1 MPTQHATLQGHS
13 IIAGQGTAGN
23 GKTVNGFDPAT
34 NETLEPA
41 YSLLDEAQLRE
52 ATSAAEEAFDSFST
66 LDPATHA
73 SFLVSIA
80 DRIEASG
87 GEIVARAMLET
98 GLPEPR
104 MRGELARTTG
114 QLRLFASVVRQGDH
128 RGVRIDPAQ
137 PDRTPMPRAD
147 IRQRKV
153 PLGTVAL
160 FGASNFPLAFSTAG
174 GDTASAFA
182 AGCPVIFKAHNA
194 HPGTS
199 ELVGRAITEAVHDAG
214 LHPGVFSLIYGPG
227 ASIGQALVS
236 DPAIQ
241 AVGFTGSRSGGT
253 ALMATAAARKQPIP
267 VYAEMSSINPVI
279 FFEGALQ
286 GDLDG
291 LAAAYITSVT
301 ASSGQLCT
309 SPGLVFVPTGDAG
322 DNFLA
327 AVARALAPSAGQTML
342 TRGIAGSW
350 NAGVEAL
357 GSQAGV
363 ELVAQGTT
371 GATENAPAPVVYG
384 TQADTFLNNPV
395 LHEEIFGAASLV
407 VRYTSTEELVAAA
420 KRLEGQLTATLHLT
434 ESDYETA
441 AGVLPVLERKV
452 GRILANGWPTGVEV
466 GHAMVHGGPF
476 PATSDTRTTSV
487 GTLAIERFL
496 RPVAY
501 QNIPEVL
508 RPAAIQD
515 GNPWK
520 LNRRIDGTVVPAT
533 EGEGSGSTVKA
544 TGEDA

>member
-1 MPTQHATLQGHS
+1 MPTQNATLQGHS
-13 IIAGQGTAGN
+13 IIAGQVTAGN
-23 GKTVNGFDPAT
+23 GKIVNGFDPST
-34 NETLEPA
+34 NETLEPG
-41 YSLLDEAQLRE
+41 YSLIDESQLKE
-52 ATSAAEEAFDSFST
+52 ATAAAEEAFDSFST
-66 LDPATHA
+66 LDPQTHA
-73 SFLVSIA
+73 GFLDGIA
-80 DRIEASG
+80 ERVEAAG
-87 GEIVARAMLET
+87 DEIVARAMLET

-104 MRGELARTTG
+104 LRGELARTTG
-114 QLRLFASVVRQGDH
+114 QLRLFASVVRQGDY

-137 PDRTPMPRAD
+137 PERTPLPRAD

-153 PLGTVAL
+153 PLGPVAV

-174 GDTASAFA
+174 GDTASALA

-199 ELVGRAITEAVHDAG
+199 EIVGRAITEAVNDAG

-236 DPAIQ
+236 DPVIQ

-253 ALMATAAARKQPIP
+253 ALMATAAARPQPIP

-279 FFEGALQ
+279 FFDGALQ
-286 GDLDG
+286 GNLDE
-291 LAAAYITSVT
+291 LAKAYITSVT
-301 ASSGQLCT
+301 GSSGQLCT

-322 DNFLA
+322 NNFLA
-327 AVARALAPSAGQTML
+327 AVARALAPSEGQTML
-342 TRGIAGSW
+342 TRGIADSW

-357 GSQAGV
+357 GAQDGV
-363 ELVAQGTT
+363 ELVAQGTK
-371 GATENAPAPVVYG
+371 GSTENAPAPVVLG

-407 VRYTSTEELVAAA
+407 VRYSSTAELVAAA

-434 ESDYETA
+434 ESDYATA

-501 QNIPEVL
+501 QNIPETL

-515 GNPWK
+515 ANPWQ
-520 LNRRIDGTVVPAT
+520 LNRRIDGTLVRADEHDGT
-533 EGEGSGSTVKA
+533 TGTVEA

>member
-1 MPTQHATLQGHS
+1 MPTKHATLQGHS
-13 IIAGQGTAGN
+13 IIAGQTTAGN
-23 GKTVNGFDPAT
+23 GKTVNGFDPST

-41 YSLLDEAQLRE
+41 YSLIDEAQLRAATAAADEAFESFSRLDPETHAAFLDSIAEKIE
-52 ATSAAEEAFDSFST
+52 ATGEE
-66 LDPATHA
+66 L
-73 SFLVSIA
+73 
-80 DRIEASG
+80 
-87 GEIVARAMLET
+87 VARAMTET

-104 MRGELARTTG
+104 LRGELARTTG

-137 PDRTPMPRAD
+137 PDRAPLPRAD

-153 PLGTVAL
+153 AIGPVAV

-174 GDTASAFA
+174 GDTASALA
-182 AGCPVIFKAHNA
+182 AGCPVVFKAHNA

-199 ELVGRAITEAVHDAG
+199 EIVGRAITEAVHDAG
-214 LHPGVFSLIYGPG
+214 FHPGVFSLIYGPG
-227 ASIGQALVS
+227 ASIGQALVA
-236 DPAIQ
+236 DPAIK

-253 ALMATAAARKQPIP
+253 ALVATAAARPEPIP
-267 VYAEMSSINPVI
+267 VYAEMSSINPVL

-286 GDLDG
+286 DDLDD
-291 LAAAYITSVT
+291 LATAYVTSVT
-301 ASSGQLCT
+301 GSSGQLCT
-309 SPGLVFVPTGDAG
+309 APGLVFVPSGDAG

-327 AVARALAPSAGQTML
+327 AVNRAMAPAAGQTML
-342 TRGIAGSW
+342 TRGIADSW
-350 NAGVEAL
+350 NSGVEAL
-357 GSQAGV
+357 GAQDGV
-363 ELVAQGTT
+363 ELVAQGTR
-371 GATENAPAPVVYG
+371 GSTENAPAPVVYG
-384 TQADTFLNNPV
+384 TSAPTFLNNPV

-407 VRYTSTEELVAAA
+407 VRYSSTEELVAAA

-434 ESDYETA
+434 EADYATI

-501 QNIPEVL
+501 QNIPEALLPSPVK
-508 RPAAIQD
+508 QT
-515 GNPWK
+515 NPWK
-520 LNRRIDGTVVPAT
+520 LNRRIDGTLKLADDGGTTSSV
-533 EGEGSGSTVKA
+533 EA